1 MTEPDSPQQT
11 VAPGTRLRCETCGAE
26 AIVLQPGAADLTCCG
41 APLTVTFD
49 GSKRA

>member
-1 MTEPDSPQQT
+1 MTQPDSPQEK
-11 VAPGTRLRCETCGAE
+11 VAPGTRLRCGTCGAE

-41 APLTVTFD
+41 TPLTVTFD